1 MHQILLSRR
10 AKNFLGGL
18 SAENKAKAIAGILE
32 LSKNPVSG
40 KELSGRFD
48 GFRSFLISPFKIIF
62 ELQKP
67 GEPVIFV
74 VDIIFVE
81 DYRR

>member
-1 MHQILLSRR
+1 
-10 AKNFLGGL
+10 
-18 SAENKAKAIAGILE
+18 LE